1 MQVLRQEIGAAAELR
16 SRPNK
21 KDPMSLVSVTRPADG
36 VLLVQINRPE
46 ARNALSRETIHQL
59 ASEFSAAASD
69 DSVRLTVLAGTESVF
84 SAGADIKEFVA
95 EGGKVLE
102 DNQRRADWSAIER
115 FPKPIVAA
123 VEGYA
128 FGGGF
133 ELMLLADIV
142 VMAENARV
150 ACPEINIGLIPGD
163 GGTQRITRVAGKAM
177 ASLLMMT
184 GEPIDAETAIRSGL
198 VSKLSAPGQ
207 ALDEAMEVA
216 RRLATRPPLALRF
229 AKATIAAAYQTSL
242 TGGLEF
248 EHQAILRAFATED
261 RVEGT
266 AAFKEKRPPVFRGR

>member
-1 MQVLRQEIGAAAELR
+1 
-16 SRPNK
+16 
-21 KDPMSLVSVTRPADG
+21 MSLVSVSRPLDG
-36 VLLVQINRPE
+36 VLLLRIDRPA
-46 ARNALSRETIHQL
+46 ARNALSRATIHQL
-59 ASEFSAAASD
+59 GSELSAAAND
-69 DSVRLTVLAGTESVF
+69 DSVRLAVLSGTDSVF

-102 DNQRRADWSAIER
+102 DEQRRADWSAIER
-115 FPKPIVAA
+115 FPKPVVAA

-142 VMAENARV
+142 VMAEDARL

-163 GGTQRITRVAGKAM
+163 GGTQRITRVAGKAL
-177 ASLLMMT
+177 ASRLIMT
-184 GEPIDAETAIRSGL
+184 GEPVDAATAFQAGIVSEL
-198 VSKLSAPGQ
+198 VAPGK
-207 ALDEAMEVA
+207 ALDRAIDLA
-216 RRLATRPPLALRF
+216 RTLATKPPLALRF
-229 AKATIAAAYQTSL
+229 AKAAIAAAYQTSL

-248 EHQAILRAFATED
+248 EHQATLRAFATED